1 MRERVQCN
9 HCVSDGFFCCLFVF
23 FLKLIYFCSVPG
35 VSHEGQE
42 IEEDVDDVSVEVQR
56 SKDVLLWAQCQLLV
70 A

>member
-1 MRERVQCN
+1 M
-9 HCVSDGFFCCLFVF
+9 GFFVF
-23 FLKLIYFCSVPG
+23 FKSIYYCSVPG
-35 VSHEGQE
+35 VSHDGQE

>member
-9 HCVSDGFFCCLFVF
+9 HCVCVCVF
-23 FLKLIYFCSVPG
+23 FISISCSLPRAA
-35 VSHEGQE
+35 HDGQE
-42 IEEDVDDVSVEVQR
+42 IDEDVDDVGVEVQS